1 MEPAGM
7 EVAEM
12 EVEEMG
18 PVDSEEEAGKEVP
31 LEIMVEKEEDPTKEG
46 TTKTMESH

>member
-12 EVEEMG
+12 EVAEMG
-18 PVDSEEEAGKEVP
+18 PVDSEEVVGKEAP

-46 TTKTMESH
+46 TTRTMASH